1 MLTVLV
7 LAAAACAAQTT
18 DQTTDRMTGRMNGES
33 ALTEMDNLAGK
44 TKIATFGGGC
54 FWCTEA
60 VFARVDGV
68 SGVTSGYTG
77 GHVENPTYDD
87 ICSGESGHAEVI
99 RIVYD
104 PEKVTFTELLE
115 IFFATHDPTTLNRQG
130 ADVGTQYRSEIFYHD
145 EEQKKTAEK
154 VRAALGEAGVFDA
167 PIVTMINAAQT
178 FYPAEKYHQD
188 YYANNPNAGYCVMV
202 IRPKL
207 EKLEKLFRE
216 KLKEE

>member
-1 MLTVLV
+1 MKTNKTE
-7 LAAAACAAQTT
+7 LAT
-18 DQTTDRMTGRMNGES
+18 
-33 ALTEMDNLAGK
+33 L
-44 TKIATFGGGC
+44 GGGC

-60 VFARVDGV
+60 VFARVKGV
-68 SGVTSGYTG
+68 SEVTSGYTG

-87 ICSGESGHAEVI
+87 ICSGTTGHAEVI

-104 PEKVTFTELLE
+104 PSKVTYTELLE

-145 EEQKKTAEK
+145 EEQLKTAMK
-154 VRAALGEAGVFDA
+154 VREALVEAGVFDR
-167 PIVTMINAAQT
+167 PIVTMINAATT
-178 FYPAEKYHQD
+178 FYPAEAYHQD
-188 YYANNPNAGYCVMV
+188 YYANNAGAGYCVMV

-207 EKLEKLFRE
+207 AKLEKLFRE